1 MGESAAA
8 RLGDEHHILYPDSEE
23 AGQVDAGL
31 CGDKMSGGEKLV
43 LLRVGRDARLL
54 VNLHAYAVTR
64 AVAEEFAVARLS
76 YDITRALSA
85 SKQETPGAIFSIE
98 ASCASSTVL

>member
-1 MGESAAA
+1 MQGTYGAKFLKYDKLLGRVGESAAA

-64 AVAEEFAVARLS
+64 AVTEEFAVAFRSRSPPQL
-76 YDITRALSA
+76 
-85 SKQETPGAIFSIE
+85 
-98 ASCASSTVL
+98 